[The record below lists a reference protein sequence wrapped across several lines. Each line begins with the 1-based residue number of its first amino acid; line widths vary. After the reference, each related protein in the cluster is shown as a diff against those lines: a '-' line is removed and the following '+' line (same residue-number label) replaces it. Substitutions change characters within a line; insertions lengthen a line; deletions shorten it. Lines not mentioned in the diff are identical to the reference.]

1 MAVLTKQP
9 LSASTLYRGISVTGT
24 TVTAGVTVI
33 HAAATSTGSDQGD
46 EVVMYG
52 YNSNTTAE
60 TVTIAWGSSTGGQA
74 DEFKVEIPPLTKVP
88 LSEGLMLRGSLSIT
102 AAADTASKV
111 TIFGYVVRAT

>member
-24 TVTAGVTVI
+24 TVTAGATVI

-46 EVVMYG
+46 EITLYG

-60 TVTIAWGSSTGGQA
+60 TLTVSWGSASGGFP
-74 DEFKVEIPPLTKVP
+74 DEFKVEIPPLTQIP
-88 LSEGLMLRGSLSIT
+88 IAMGLMLRGSLSIT

-111 TIFGYVVRAT
+111 AIHGYAVRAT